1 MNHLQENEMANV
13 YIVNKSSHNFSPAEE
28 YGKLVFLSEG
38 SMNRY
43 GTNNMVREFSERM
56 KNSSPGDY
64 IVPCSLNVMN
74 AIACAIFAH
83 KHGVLNLLL
92 FRRGEYIERNHVF

>member
-1 MNHLQENEMANV
+1 MAKV
-13 YIVNKSSHNFSPAEE
+13 YVVNKSSHDFSSAEE
-28 YGKLVFLSEG
+28 YGELVFLSEG

-43 GTNNMVREFSERM
+43 GTNNMVREFGEIM
-56 KNSSPGDY
+56 KDSSPSDY

-83 KHGVLNLLL
+83 KHGCLNLLL
-92 FRRGEYIERNHVF
+92 FRRGEYVERNHIL